1 MTPASPLLHYL
12 AARQRDKDIVVVQSE
27 SELAAINMVDGAC
40 FAGVRA
46 MTGTSGGGFCLMTE
60 GFGLAGM
67 SESHAVLML
76 AQRPGPSTGLPTYTA
91 QGDLRFAIH
100 ASQGEF
106 PRLVIAPGDVDE
118 CFYNTIEA
126 FNLAEIYQ
134 IPVILITD
142 KQLGESHKSTRIFDT
157 SKVPVNRGKLFL
169 GDDYKDEGEYKRYK
183 FTEDGVSPRVLP
195 STKGAIVKYSSY
207 EHDEFGVT
215 TEDPELTTL
224 MNDKRFRKLKFLNK
238 ELESME
244 TVKVHGDRYADLTVI
259 GWGSTK
265 GAILEAMKLLKKEQ
279 FKINYLQIIYL
290 SPFPKKKVENVLESA
305 KKTIAVENN
314 KTGQLVSLIKENNF
328 IDVDHKILKY
338 DGRPFSP
345 EMLAESIM
353 EVA

>member
-12 AARQRDKDIVVVQSE
+12 AARQRDKDILVVQSE

-40 FAGVRA
+40 FTGVRA

-60 GFGLAGM
+60 GLGLAGM

-76 AQRPGPSTGLPTYTA
+76 AQRPGPSTGVPTYTS

-118 CFYNTIEA
+118 CFYNTIES
-126 FNLAEIYQ
+126 FNLAEKYQ
-134 IPVILITD
+134 ILAILITD
-142 KQLGESHKSTRIFDT
+142 KHLGESHKSTRLFDT
-157 SKVPVNRGKLFL
+157 SKVSINRGPLFV
-169 GDDYKDEGEYKRYK
+169 GDEYKEEAEYKRYK
-183 FTEDGVSPRVLP
+183 ITEDGVSPRVLP

-215 TEDPELTTL
+215 TEDAELITL
-224 MNDKRFRKLKFLNK
+224 MNDKRFRKLEFLNK
-238 ELESME
+238 ELENME
-244 TVKVHGDRYADLTVI
+244 TVKIHGDKDADLTII

-265 GAILEAMKLLKKEQ
+265 GAILEAMKILKEEQ
-279 FKINYLQIIYL
+279 VKINYLQVIYL
-290 SPFPKKKVENVLESA
+290 SPFPKEKVEKVLAPA
-305 KKTIAVENN
+305 KKTVAVENN
-314 KTGQLVSLIKENNF
+314 KTAQLVSLINENNF
-328 IDVDHKILKY
+328 RDVDHKILKY
-338 DGRPFSP
+338 DGRPFTP